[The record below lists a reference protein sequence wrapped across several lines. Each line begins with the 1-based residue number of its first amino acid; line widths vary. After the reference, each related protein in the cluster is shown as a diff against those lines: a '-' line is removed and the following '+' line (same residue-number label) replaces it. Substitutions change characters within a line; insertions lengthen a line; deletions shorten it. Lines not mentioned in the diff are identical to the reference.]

1 LTFEKDPNQELLGFI
16 GRNIADTSYAITTF
30 LHILQVHFKGKCS
43 IVTLNGRLIDYCRK
57 KLFKIYKDRN
67 FYIHHAIDA
76 TILGY
81 VSGESKLM
89 ELLRWILKHPNQ
101 INSSEYV
108 EKIIDHK
115 TGEVIFDISREQ
127 EKIHKIYSKDFF
139 KNNPPKFS
147 RMLYKKRN
155 MQNIQFFNE
164 TLYSAK
170 IKDGKLFKIK
180 KLDLLSSN

>member
-16 GRNIADTSYAITTF
+16 GRNIADTSYTITTF
-30 LHILQVHFKGKCS
+30 LHILQVHFKEKTN

-57 KLFKIYKDRN
+57 KLFNIYKDRN

-89 ELLRWILKHPNQ
+89 ELLRWILKHPND
-101 INSSEYV
+101 V

-115 TGEVIFDISREQ
+115 TGEVIFDINHEQ

-147 RMLYKKRN
+147 RMLYKK
-155 MQNIQFFNE
+155 QNIQFFNE

-170 IKDGKLFKIK
+170 IKGGKLFKIE